1 MPMLVVLCW
10 LASVL
15 TGEVSAEQAV
25 LQLMLEKQRQN

>member
-15 TGEVSAEQAV
+15 TGEVSTEQAV
-25 LQLMLEKQRQN
+25 LQLMLEKQRQS